1 MSIPIRCLEYCLT
14 YAVLC
19 CAELLQQL
27 CLTLCSLWT
36 VACWLLC
43 PWDYPGKNTLV
54 CCHALL
60 QGNLPDLGIKPISPA
75 SPELQAG
82 SLPTEPPGKAPLYCM
97 LSVVSL
103 ANHEESMG
111 IVFHVQ
117 GLASTKFR
125 IKNMPGVLAN
135 QHECNVA
142 AEEWRRMSPGGNI
155 KEVEG
160 QTMRALQA
168 MAKNLA

>member
-54 CCHALL
+54 CCHAFL

-82 SLPTEPPGKAPLYCM
+82 SLPIEPPGKHCLTYRNHSIQVSCDYCRYSKGK
-97 LSVVSL
+97 LSYFMKKKDKSDD
-103 ANHEESMG
+103 
-111 IVFHVQ
+111 
-117 GLASTKFR
+117 
-125 IKNMPGVLAN
+125 
-135 QHECNVA
+135 
-142 AEEWRRMSPGGNI
+142 
-155 KEVEG
+155 
-160 QTMRALQA
+160 
-168 MAKNLA
+168 

>member
-82 SLPTEPPGKAPLYCM
+82 SLPIEPPGKHCLMYRNH
-97 LSVVSL
+97 SIQL
-103 ANHEESMG
+103 AVITVD
-111 IVFHVQ
+111 IVKV
-117 GLASTKFR
+117 
-125 IKNMPGVLAN
+125 N
-135 QHECNVA
+135 
-142 AEEWRRMSPGGNI
+142 
-155 KEVEG
+155 
-160 QTMRALQA
+160 
-168 MAKNLA
+168 